1 METNELL
8 GTIPDIFLVDKI
20 KEGDCERSIKGII
33 KRHSPLCM
41 KIIRRYTPAMVV
53 TNSFSPEM
61 YKEMNVLIYQSV
73 ISFNP
78 DKKVKFSTWLGNQTR
93 YFCLNILNKS
103 SKRIRLLMVDCKDVD
118 VIAYNDVEPSSL
130 IDSGDVRDYIFNI
143 LDQMKDERIKKVFKI
158 RYFSCNR
165 KLAPWEKIAKD
176 LDVSTQTVINLH
188 NRGKEILKKKLSS
201 RNMDRMD
208 KI

>member
-1 METNELL
+1 
-8 GTIPDIFLVDKI
+8 
-20 KEGDCERSIKGII
+20 
-33 KRHSPLCM
+33 
-41 KIIRRYTPAMVV
+41 MVV

-143 LDQMKDERIKKVFKI
+143 LDQMKDERIKKNFE
-158 RYFSCNR
+158 RR
-165 KLAPWEKIAKD
+165 
-176 LDVSTQTVINLH
+176 
-188 NRGKEILKKKLSS
+188 KKKKKDE
-201 RNMDRMD
+201 RRQKNT
-208 KI
+208 